1 MVDEGT
7 YGMVFLAKDRVTN
20 ELAALKKVKMSKD
33 ASNRDGFPITALRET
48 NVLLALQHPN
58 IVGVREMVVGKRM
71 DEVFM
76 VKKKMTTC
84 YFTLSLSQ
92 LSLPS
97 LFFLSLDITS
107 SFYPGLKVM
116 EFYENDL
123 KVTLKN

>member
-7 YGMVFLAKDRVTN
+7 YGLVFLARDRATN

-33 ASNRDGFPITALRET
+33 ASSRDGFPITALRET

-76 VKKKMTTC
+76 VGTQVKTT
-84 YFTLSLSQ
+84 Q
-92 LSLPS
+92 
-97 LFFLSLDITS
+97 
-107 SFYPGLKVM
+107 KA
-116 EFYENDL
+116 
-123 KVTLKN
+123 